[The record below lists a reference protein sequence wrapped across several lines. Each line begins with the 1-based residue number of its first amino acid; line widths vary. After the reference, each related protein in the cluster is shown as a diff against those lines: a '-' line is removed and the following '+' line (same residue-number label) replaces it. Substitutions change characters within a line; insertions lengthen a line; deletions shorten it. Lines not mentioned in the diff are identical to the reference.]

1 MTRIRPSASA
11 KIAVVCLFGLFC
23 SSTAFVTDLRV
34 TPSLVSIR
42 RNWPNYVSAASSSSS
57 SSSSLC
63 ALVYMPDGTVMKD
76 DDEDLESAV
85 DALGSSDIFESD
97 LSQRSQEALLKHL
110 NAKDMRGPL
119 AILAA
124 GNSDIDLKSIE
135 SVAVRGISSKSV
147 YIETICSRGDA
158 QLVNVPVIVG
168 FPKAYSDGQ
177 ILKACNEAYQKA
189 DAKLERAKIKVGEVI
204 SFNPGRGFGFI
215 ALEDGSPD
223 VYVHHSNIKMRGY
236 RELKVG
242 QSVEFKTGK
251 DTRRGTGREYAY
263 DVVPLKEGEASA
275 GGVDDINT
283 STKKKT
289 VVSAKVAKPKATK
302 KKAQKGQKKKEP
314 SAKSEGKRLEE
325 ALARKAPSRDYAS
338 VGERAF
344 YVLLDLGLIT
354 LTPDPDSP
362 DYDHSTD
369 DVIAEHTVVG

>member
-1 MTRIRPSASA
+1 
-11 KIAVVCLFGLFC
+11 
-23 SSTAFVTDLRV
+23 
-34 TPSLVSIR
+34 
-42 RNWPNYVSAASSSSS
+42 
-57 SSSSLC
+57 
-63 ALVYMPDGTVMKD
+63 MKD

-85 DALGSSDIFESD
+85 DALGSSDTFESD
-97 LSQRSQEALLKHL
+97 LSQRSQDALLKHL

-124 GNSDIDLKSIE
+124 ANSDIDLKSIE
-135 SVAVRGISSKSV
+135 SVAVQGISSKSV
-147 YIETICSRGDA
+147 YIEAICSRGDS
-158 QLVNVPVIVG
+158 QLVNVPVIVEYQ
-168 FPKAYSDGQ
+168 KAYSDGQ

-189 DAKLERAKIKVGEVI
+189 DAKLERVKIKIGEVV

-263 DVVPLKEGEASA
+263 DVVPLKGVGTGED
-275 GGVDDINT
+275 GVKDINT
-283 STKKKT
+283 SAEKETA
-289 VVSAKVAKPKATK
+289 VSAKVEKPKATK
-302 KKAQKGQKKKEP
+302 KKVKQSKKKKE
-314 SAKSEGKRLEE
+314 SGAKSEGKRLEE
-325 ALARKAPSRDYAS
+325 ALASKPSSRDYAS
-338 VGERAF
+338 IGERAF

-362 DYDHSTD
+362 DYDHSKD
-369 DVIAEHTVVG
+369 GEFAEHTVVG

>member
-1 MTRIRPSASA
+1 MTRIQPSASA

-23 SSTAFVTDLRV
+23 SSAAFVTDLRV

-42 RNWPNYVSAASSSSS
+42 RNWPNYVSAS

-97 LSQRSQEALLKHL
+97 LSQRSQDALLKHL
-110 NAKDMRGPL
+110 MQKDMRGPL

-135 SVAVRGISSKSV
+135 SVAARGISSKSV
-147 YIETICSRGDA
+147 YIEAICSRGDS
-158 QLVNVPVIVG
+158 QLVNVPVIVEY
-168 FPKAYSDGQ
+168 PKAYSDGQ

-189 DAKLERAKIKVGEVI
+189 DAKLERTKIKIGEVV

-223 VYVHHSNIKMRGY
+223 VYVHQSNIKMRGY

-242 QSVEFKTGK
+242 QSVEFKAGK
-251 DTRRGTGREYAY
+251 DTRRGTGRKYAY
-263 DVVPLKEGEASA
+263 DVVPLKEGKVGEDSVEDIDASA
-275 GGVDDINT
+275 DKETAVSGKADTPKAN
-283 STKKKT
+283 KKK
-289 VVSAKVAKPKATK
+289 VKQSK
-302 KKAQKGQKKKEP
+302 KKKGAG
-314 SAKSEGKRLEE
+314 AKSEGKRLEE
-325 ALARKAPSRDYAS
+325 ALASKAPSRDYGGMEI
-338 VGERAF
+338 GERAF

-362 DYDHSTD
+362 DYDHSKD
-369 DVIAEHTVVG
+369 GDFAEHTVVG

>member
-1 MTRIRPSASA
+1 MTKTRALALVQITVA
-11 KIAVVCLFGLFC
+11 CLFAMLC
-23 SSTAFVTDLRV
+23 SSAAFVTDRY
-34 TPSLVSIR
+34 VS
-42 RNWPNYVSAASSSSS
+42 RNWPNYVST
-57 SSSSLC
+57 SSSLT

-85 DALGSSDIFESD
+85 GALGSTDIFESD
-97 LSQRSQEALLKHL
+97 LSQRSQDALLKHL

-147 YIETICSRGDA
+147 YTETICTRGNS
-158 QLVNVPVIVG
+158 QLVNVPVIVE

-189 DAKLERAKIKVGEVI
+189 DAKLEQAKIKIGEVV

-242 QSVEFKTGK
+242 QSVELKTGK

-263 DVVPLKEGEASA
+263 DVVRLKEGEA
-275 GGVDDINT
+275 GGDNVDSKDINT
-283 STKKKT
+283 SAKKET
-289 VVSAKVAKPKATK
+289 AVSAKVAEKPKATK
-302 KKAQKGQKKKEP
+302 KKVKQSKQKKGA
-314 SAKSEGKRLEE
+314 SAKSEVKRLEE
-325 ALARKAPSRDYAS
+325 VLASKTPSRDYAS
-338 VGERAF
+338 MEIGERAF
-344 YVLLDLGLIT
+344 CVLLDLGLIT

-369 DVIAEHTVVG
+369 DEVAEHTVVG